1 MCIMAYIL
9 GACKV
14 SLQQVRYTF
23 RHDTVLHKIIKSLK
37 SFILSIKQAAPI
49 SPKSSFKSV
58 KMGTKV
64 PGKRTSP
71 VGILHQTSDW
81 VLLLDL
87 GSNPHDFHSAKIWY
101 YKFANV
107 VLKDCTHWNQGT
119 VLRSIS
125 I

>member
-9 GACKV
+9 GAYKV

-81 VLLLDL
+81 VLL
-87 GSNPHDFHSAKIWY
+87 HDFHSAKIWY

-107 VLKDCTHWNQGT
+107 FLKDCTHWNQGT